1 MAKHTWILIS
11 VSAFNLLQFV
21 VLVEL
26 CEENSASYKYVVGK
40 GLERMW
46 VLFFDIASNGF
57 LKVSC
62 KVKSEITPINVCTFF
77 TKFVYLS
84 CTWMGLLLISFIDHL
99 ENIHRVF

>member
-11 VSAFNLLQFV
+11 VSVFNLLQFV

-46 VLFFDIASNGF
+46 VLFFGTASNGF

-62 KVKSEITPINVCTFF
+62 KVKSEITPINVCKFF
-77 TKFVYLS
+77 TKFVSLS
-84 CTWMGLLLISFIDHL
+84 RTWMGLLLISFIDHL
-99 ENIHRVF
+99 ENIRQVF